1 MYSEAAQTAR
11 TNATLAAPD
20 AQTKFYG
27 GLGGGDPRKGLEFYS
42 SVLGPESK
50 GLQGLLAKYA
60 DPMKLELLKTT
71 DPDLYNFV
79 KTQLRM
85 QLQPQPTGKPTG
97 PVRE

>member
-1 MYSEAAQTAR
+1 
-11 TNATLAAPD
+11 
-20 AQTKFYG
+20 
-27 GLGGGDPRKGLEFYS
+27 
-42 SVLGPESK
+42 
-50 GLQGLLAKYA
+50 
-60 DPMKLELLKTT
+60 MKLELLKTT